1 MNVSRY
7 PDAVTAAQA
16 CGQHIMDLLREAL
29 AARPVATLA
38 VSGGSSPRPMFELF
52 AKSSF
57 LWKQVHV
64 FWVDE
69 RYVPVRDPQSNF
81 RLANNTWL
89 TPANIPI
96 ENVHRIP
103 TETEPHESAR
113 EYAEGIQTFFR
124 SALGLKPGEQPQFD
138 VIHRGIGPDG
148 HTASLFPGEALIEN
162 RDRLAAAVWVEKLRQ
177 WRVTLLPGVLEAARH
192 TVILA
197 TGDDKATALH
207 ATLCEPYDPLKWP
220 AQIAAQAANTT
231 WFTDLAASAFLPDP
245 PKKVA

>member
-1 MNVSRY
+1 MNLLRY
-7 PDAVTAAQA
+7 PDSRAAAQA
-16 CGQHIMDLLREAL
+16 CGQRIMDLLREAL
-29 AARPVATLA
+29 QVRPVATIA
-38 VSGGSSPRPMFELF
+38 VSGGSSPRAMFELF
-52 AKSSF
+52 AESSF

-69 RYVPVRDPQSNF
+69 RYVPVWDPQSNF

-89 TPANIPI
+89 TPANVPI

-113 EYAEGIQTFFR
+113 EYAEGMQTFFR
-124 SALGLKPGEQPQFD
+124 SAMGLKPGEQPQFD

-177 WRVTLLPGVLEAARH
+177 WRVTLLPGVLESARH
-192 TVILA
+192 TVVLA
-197 TGDDKATALH
+197 TGDDKAEAVH
-207 ATLCEPYDPLKWP
+207 AVLAESYDPLKWP
-220 AQIAAQAANTT
+220 AQIGARAANTE
-231 WFTDLAASAFLPDP
+231 WFTDQAASALLPDL
-245 PKKVA
+245 PKEVA